1 KSTWPVITSTWSPPT
16 HGRYR
21 LRSTGSNFVWP
32 HVAPEP
38 IASLPEALVRRR
50 PPVGSFDPVD
60 PGELYTSIPAA
71 SSWTVR
77 KIVLS
82 FAAEVAPLS
91 TAYHCRSCAGS
102 VAIGFFLHVFPPSF
116 ETATPRFARPSRSTK
131 QANPWS
137 SVTMSVSPPPGGAS
151 GLWVE
156 EVRWNESPP
165 SVERWT
171 KLSCV
176 DVPHGPDSQ

>member
-1 KSTWPVITSTWSPPT
+1 MRSTWPVITSTWSPPT

-21 LRSTGSNFVWP
+21 LRRTGSNFVWP

-38 IASLPEALVRRR
+38 IASLPEALVKTK
-50 PPVGSFDPVD
+50 PPVRSCDPVD

-82 FAAEVAPLS
+82 LAAEVAPLS

-102 VAIGFFLHVFPPSF
+102 VAIGFFLHMFPPSF
-116 ETATPRFARPSRSTK
+116 ETAAPRFARPSNSRKTASD
-131 QANPWS
+131 
-137 SVTMSVSPPPGGAS
+137 VVPPAADEAT
-151 GLWVE
+151 WV
-156 EVRWNESPP
+156 PP
-165 SVERWT
+165 E
-171 KLSCV
+171 L
-176 DVPHGPDSQ
+176 